1 MTLSEKQLRKA
12 LTEVLP
18 LFIHNLKPTMQE
30 QKIQEQKI
38 QEQVIQKA
46 IQLYNK
52 KSNDSEVENPII
64 KAINDLGKIMNH
76 KGGKKKTRIKR
87 KKKRKETRRKS
98 HSKRQRGGWPP
109 RYLFM
114 IGLLLTTL
122 LTQAAATPPA
132 PGPQPRLVRT
142 DSPSPLMFWWLD
154 FGPGSP
160 TSVQDFPYGQ

>member
-1 MTLSEKQLRKA
+1 MTLSKKQLRDA

-18 LFIHNLKPTMQE
+18 LFNHNLKPTM
-30 QKIQEQKI
+30 

-46 IQLYNK
+46 IQLYDE
-52 KSNDSEVENPII
+52 KSNDLEVGNPII
-64 KAINDLGKIMNH
+64 TAINDLGKIMNQ
-76 KGGKKKTRIKR
+76 KGGRKKTRIKRKKKR

-109 RYLFM
+109 RYLFI

-160 TSVQDFPYGQ
+160 TSVQDFPYDQ

>member
-1 MTLSEKQLRKA
+1 MTLSKKQLRDA

-18 LFIHNLKPTMQE
+18 LFNHNLKPAI
-30 QKIQEQKI
+30 KD
-38 QEQVIQKA
+38 QVIQKA

-52 KSNDSEVENPII
+52 KSNNLEVGNPII
-64 KAINDLGKIMNH
+64 AAIDDLGKIMNH

-87 KKKRKETRRKS
+87 KKKRKETRRKN

-109 RYLFM
+109 RYLFI

-122 LTQAAATPPA
+122 LTQASATPPA

-154 FGPGSP
+154 LGPGSP
-160 TSVQDFPYGQ
+160 TSVQDFPHDQ

>member
-1 MTLSEKQLRKA
+1 MTLSKKQLRDA

-18 LFIHNLKPTMQE
+18 LFNHNLKPTM
-30 QKIQEQKI
+30 

-46 IQLYNK
+46 IQLYK

-64 KAINDLGKIMNH
+64 KAINDLGEIINP

-109 RYLFM
+109 RYLFI

-142 DSPSPLMFWWLD
+142 DSPSTLMFWWLD

-160 TSVQDFPYGQ
+160 TSVQDFPYDQ